1 MYVHTYISTLWCSK
15 SVVNPLLPM
24 DRDGLLRF
32 CREGRANQS
41 LNHGLPLV
49 HTLALSN
56 TTENHFFVQGLGRVC
71 RLYVEVACHK
81 VIGYWDFLFFIYIV
95 VVVVVGGGG
104 GGGDVLSGL
113 EFGQHGKH
121 FWKVLR

>member
-1 MYVHTYISTLWCSK
+1 
-15 SVVNPLLPM
+15 M
-24 DRDGLLRF
+24 DRDGLLGS

-41 LNHGLPLV
+41 LNHGFPLV

-71 RLYVEVACHK
+71 RLYVEVACHR
-81 VIGYWDFLFFIYIV
+81 VIGFCDFLFFIYII

-104 GGGDVLSGL
+104 GDVSQWVGIWTSNMENIL
-113 EFGQHGKH
+113 ESF
-121 FWKVLR
+121 KVKNRIER